1 MIKHVLKTGQ
11 TVDRIKRHKV
21 SRSDGKVYMLLK
33 TLNRNGGKDEKKDT

>member
-11 TVDRIKRHKV
+11 KVDGIKRHKV
-21 SRSDGKVYMLLK
+21 SISDGEVYMLLK